1 MAITA
6 FRIALTNLVKPIDVE
21 WQTCL
26 DNLQKNSRRVLA
38 LAQATDA
45 MKTEENRKC
54 EYSSIGEW
62 PGI

>member
-1 MAITA
+1 MAIAA
-6 FRIALTNLVKPIDVE
+6 FRIALTNLLKPIDVE

-26 DNLQKNSRRVLA
+26 DDLQKNSRRGLA

-54 EYSSIGEW
+54 EYSNIGEW
-62 PGI
+62 PEI